1 MPDGRPLKPGDPAR
15 LGSYTLTARLGEG
28 GQGVVYLGESE
39 SGDQVAV
46 KLLRADLA
54 NDDTARARFLREL
67 DAVKRVARFCTA
79 QVLDADVDRDRPYIV
94 SEYVPGPSLAQL
106 VSADSPRSG
115 ADLERLAIGTVTAL
129 VAIHQAGIV
138 HRDFKPQNVLIGPDG
153 PRVIDF
159 GIARALDA
167 AATMTNSAIGTPAYM
182 APEQLTAKD
191 LTPAADIFSW
201 ASTMVYAAT
210 GQSPFGQD
218 TVMAVIHRI
227 MNEPP
232 DLGSIEEPL
241 RGIVSDC
248 LAKEPAE
255 RPPTQALLMRLL
267 GEEGLTPAG
276 PGAGG
281 DPQTAIMGQGAAFA
295 GTAAAAGAA
304 GAAIPPTAP
313 ISRASANSPT
323 LPPVATHPGAV
334 GARRTVS
341 ARAAVAALAG
351 LLVAVGVIAVVV
363 WAASRGGDHQSG
375 GGGVQTPAPSSAPAT
390 SAQPEQPVVPTHRRQ
405 STAPPQSNQPEPTRA
420 PPTTHPTDSTSAPGG
435 GSTQPGGGQTSAPGD
450 GGASVNPGGGGG
462 GGVTQPAANATGQ
475 GDECLTSECCSCTRT
490 RTTSRSRP
498 VPRWPSTRPRART
511 SAW

>member
-39 SGDQVAV
+39 SGDEVAV

-54 NDDTARARFLREL
+54 NDDTARGRFLREL

-79 QVLDADVDRDRPYIV
+79 QVLDADVDGDRPYIV

-106 VSADSPRSG
+106 VSSDSPRSG

-182 APEQLTAKD
+182 APEQLTAQE

-232 DLGSIEEPL
+232 ELGSIEEPL

-248 LAKEPAE
+248 LAKDPAD
-255 RPPTQALLMRLL
+255 RPQTQALLMRLL

-276 PGAGG
+276 PGAGA

-295 GTAAAAGAA
+295 GTAAAGAA
-304 GAAIPPTAP
+304 GAAVPPTAR
-313 ISRASANSPT
+313 ISLAPPTSPT
-323 LPPVATHPGAV
+323 LPPVTTHPGAA
-334 GARRTVS
+334 GARRTLS
-341 ARAAVAALAG
+341 TRAAVAALAG
-351 LLVAVGVIAVVV
+351 LLLAAGVIAVVV
-363 WAASRGGDHQSG
+363 WAASRGGDHPSG
-375 GGGVQTPAPSSAPAT
+375 GGAQTPIPSSAPAT
-390 SAQPEQPVVPTHRRQ
+390 SSEPSQPVVPTHRRQ
-405 STAPPQSNQPEPTRA
+405 NTAPPPSNGPEPSTSA
-420 PPTTHPTDSTSAPGG
+420 PTTHPTDSTSEPGG
-435 GSTQPGGGQTSAPGD
+435 GTTQPGGGDTTEPGD
-450 GGASVNPGGGGG
+450 GGPSVNPGGGGG
-462 GGVTQPAANATGQ
+462 GGVTQPATNAT
-475 GDECLTSECCSCTRT
+475 
-490 RTTSRSRP
+490 
-498 VPRWPSTRPRART
+498 
-511 SAW
+511 